1 MNETQVNSQ
10 AVINSLARQ
19 IAEQAQ
25 KIAFLEAL
33 VETLQNPVNAI
44 GQSDVG

>member
-10 AVINSLARQ
+10 AVISSLARQ
-19 IAEQAQ
+19 ISEQAQ

-33 VETLQNPVNAI
+33 IETLQNPVNAAE
-44 GQSDVG
+44 QSDVG